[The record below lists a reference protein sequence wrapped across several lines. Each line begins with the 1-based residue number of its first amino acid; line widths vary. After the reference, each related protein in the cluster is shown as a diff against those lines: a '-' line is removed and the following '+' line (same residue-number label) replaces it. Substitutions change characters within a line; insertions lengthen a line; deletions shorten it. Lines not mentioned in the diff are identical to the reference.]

1 MVYAILSYFT
11 MQPVRQ
17 YFSNMFLSGY
27 YLLQNYQVTV
37 KNKLQAFNTQYDYA
51 LSLVDGKL

>member
-1 MVYAILSYFT
+1 
-11 MQPVRQ
+11 
-17 YFSNMFLSGY
+17 MFLSGY